1 MQQDADYL
9 NYTPPGTPVPA
20 VATDVRPAVT
30 SWASYYSP
38 LTESE
43 MEQGVCVKLA
53 GSFAWINISLQ
64 SVPGEISSSKPN
76 MPELE

>member
-53 GSFAWINISLQ
+53 GSFA
-64 SVPGEISSSKPN
+64 
-76 MPELE
+76 